1 MSALSLFSGCG
12 GDTLGMKN
20 AGLDVKWY
28 SELQK
33 PFCKTHESN
42 FPNSECIGTDIT
54 KIPDEK
60 FKELKGEVKV
70 IFAGFPCQSFSHAG
84 KKRADD
90 SRGQLYLEFVRAAK
104 NIEPDFI
111 IGENVKG
118 ITSRTTTTGEKF
130 IDVIEQAFKD
140 IGYTC
145 EHKMFPV
152 VKYGVPQQRERLII
166 VGWKDPNYVHKWPEE
181 LDADVSLKNILKF
194 NMEGTIKVPKELIT
208 KAGVKE
214 ESILKGDG
222 TYEQSGAKSRKLAT
236 DAINSPDF
244 ATYTTLLKQAVNA
257 LDDSVHPYLKDRVKQ
272 RNLEY
277 NGKKVGK
284 YGFSFGKRVS
294 PIHCKIVDITK
305 PSKTIISTYDHQPRL
320 FVAQKVKEEYYLR
333 PYTVDE
339 LKQIQGFPK
348 DYVMEGSLKDQVV
361 QLGNAVP
368 PPLIQRIVESMIQE
382 K

>member
-1 MSALSLFSGCG
+1 
-12 GDTLGMKN
+12 MK
-20 AGLDVKWY
+20 GK
-28 SELQK
+28 
-33 PFCKTHESN
+33 
-42 FPNSECIGTDIT
+42 
-54 KIPDEK
+54 
-60 FKELKGEVKV
+60 VKV

-118 ITSRTTTTGEKF
+118 LTSRTTTTGEKF

-152 VKYGVPQQRERLII
+152 VKYGVPQLRERLII

-181 LDADVSLKNILKF
+181 LDVDVSLKNILEF

-214 ESILKGDG
+214 ESILEGDG
-222 TYEQSGAKSRKLAT
+222 TYEQSDTKSRKLAT

-244 ATYTTLLKQAVNA
+244 ATYTTLLKQAVSA

-294 PIHCKIVDITK
+294 PIHCEIVDITK

-368 PPLIQRIVESMIQE
+368 PPLIQKIVESISP
-382 K
+382 